1 MSVGSGIY
9 VLLKQDDAPPIVW
22 QSFKRGADNCV
33 LFKDGQAF
41 VGPLSAF
48 DEELSFQ
55 PSTW

>member
-1 MSVGSGIY
+1 
-9 VLLKQDDAPPIVW
+9 VLLKQDDTPPIVW

-41 VGPLSAF
+41 VGSLSAF
-48 DEELSFQ
+48 DEELSQ